1 SLRSSMSR
9 DTTIFPCR
17 TGPMDREVVVG
28 RDQSPENEAPRA
40 AAVKER
46 PLEKRT
52 LGLQKSGIDFLE
64 EACRRMGKA
73 PEEEAPWRQ
82 YLKDQWLDGRGALAS
97 LSEAEWAKLEIP
109 IGLRS
114 ELRKL
119 ISEYEEVLDRPRQ
132 AGASSLERVGRT
144 GSSGSE
150 RKSSGNAQLDGFRNF
165 ESPSWGGVDFSNKLT
180 EMHGKKEMNKTLEE
194 LRKKLKSRSAGDI
207 YSL

>member
-1 SLRSSMSR
+1 MSR

-17 TGPMDREVVVG
+17 TGPMDREVVVES
-28 RDQSPENEAPRA
+28 DQSPESEVPRA
-40 AAVKER
+40 AAAERR

-52 LGLQKSGIDFLE
+52 VGLRKSGIDLVE

-114 ELRKL
+114 ELRK
-119 ISEYEEVLDRPRQ
+119 
-132 AGASSLERVGRT
+132 
-144 GSSGSE
+144 
-150 RKSSGNAQLDGFRNF
+150 FRNF

-180 EMHGKKEMNKTLEE
+180 VVHGKKEMN
-194 LRKKLKSRSAGDI
+194 
-207 YSL
+207 